1 MANTKATKAIG
12 TTARIAWVIAQ
23 IHGTGTGW
31 GKNQAGP
38 GNGGFTYSIL
48 LLPLPGRQFAAQ
60 ATPTSGKG
68 KAVSLVSQGSFA
80 QAYNACA
87 AHNKAA
93 HAKKVAAQGKR
104 AARAAQAASA

>member
-23 IHGTGTGW
+23 VHGTGTGW

-38 GNGGFTYSIL
+38 GNGGFFYNTL

-60 ATPTSGKG
+60 GKPTHGQGKTVPPG
-68 KAVSLVSQGSFA
+68 CPGSLSPA
-80 QAYNACA
+80 DNARA
-87 AHNKAA
+87 AHKKTA
-93 HAKKVAAQGKR
+93 HAKKDAGQ
-104 AARAAQAASA
+104 